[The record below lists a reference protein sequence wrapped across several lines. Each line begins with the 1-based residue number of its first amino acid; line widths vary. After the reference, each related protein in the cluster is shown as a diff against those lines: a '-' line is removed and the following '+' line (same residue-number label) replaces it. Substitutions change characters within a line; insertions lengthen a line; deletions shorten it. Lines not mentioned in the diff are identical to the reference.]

1 MLFFT
6 GTQLDMM
13 AGVGLVILIGIVV
26 NNAIVLV
33 DRVSELRRQGMDR
46 TEAILEAGA
55 SRLRP
60 IVMTALTTIAGLIPM
75 AVGSSALIGIPYN
88 PLGRAVIGGLLAST
102 VLTLVVVPLFYALI
116 DDLRIGALAWWRGT
130 APKA

>member
-1 MLFFT
+1 MVR
-6 GTQLDMM
+6 GKVRD
-13 AGVGLVILIGIVV
+13 
-26 NNAIVLV
+26 
-33 DRVSELRRQGMDR
+33 EKRRIDDA
-46 TEAILEAGA
+46 EEKEDC
-55 SRLRP
+55 S